1 MTTAS
6 KDGSWQ
12 DPLDVRRARHA
23 PGLLRPFNDA
33 GVLGVADVQ
42 VAVGLG
48 RLVPEPDEQV
58 LLAAAL
64 AVRALRLGSVCVD
77 LAQVRH
83 TVTVDLAEPTDVQA
97 LPWPEVTGWLQACAA
112 SAAVAFAPDAAIPDP
127 AIPDP
132 AIPDAAIP
140 DAIAARAD
148 PPETR
153 TARPLRL
160 AGTRLYL
167 DRYFREEESV
177 AINVLERSCRP
188 GPAVDVG
195 ALRSGLARLFPGSG
209 PDGQRLAAAV
219 AALRW
224 LTVLAGGPGTGK
236 TTTIARMLA
245 LLCAQPGEPPR
256 IALAAPTGKAAARL
270 EEAIR
275 DALARLSPEDRA
287 RLGELRASTLHRL
300 LGARPDTRTRFRH
313 DRHNRLPHDVVV
325 VDETS
330 MVSLSLMDRLL
341 DAVRPGARLVL
352 VGDPDQLA
360 SVEAGAVLGDVI
372 GPDAVSPRR
381 SAAMRARVE
390 EMAPGD
396 LTAED
401 GWPAAEP
408 PGLPAPPDQPRPT
421 LSVGD
426 GVVLLRRTWRFGGQ
440 IAELAAAVQR
450 GLADQAL
457 DLLAA
462 AADDVSFIEIPD

>member
-1 MTTAS
+1 MTAAGE
-6 KDGSWQ
+6 DGSRQDRQ
-12 DPLDVRRARHA
+12 DPFDVRLARHA

-48 RLVPEPDEQV
+48 RIVDEPDEQV

-77 LAQVRH
+77 LAQMRR
-83 TVTVDLAEPTDVQA
+83 TVTVDLAEPIDVQA
-97 LPWPEVTGWLQACAA
+97 LPWPDVRRWLEACAA
-112 SAAVAFAPDAAIPDP
+112 SPAVAVAPAAVA
-127 AIPDP
+127 
-132 AIPDAAIP
+132 
-140 DAIAARAD
+140 RAE
-148 PPETR
+148 PPETA

-177 AINVLERSCRP
+177 AIDLLERSCRP
-188 GPAVDVG
+188 GPAVDAV
-195 ALRSGLARLFPGSG
+195 ALRFGLARLFPGSG

-275 DALARLSPEDRA
+275 DALARLSPQDRA
-287 RLGELRASTLHRL
+287 RLGELHASTLHRL

-313 DRHNRLPHDVVV
+313 GRHNRLPHDVVV

-330 MVSLSLMDRLL
+330 MVSLSLMARLL
-341 DAVRPGARLVL
+341 EAVRPGARLVL

-360 SVEAGAVLGDVI
+360 SVEAGAVLGDIV
-372 GPDAVSPRR
+372 GPDGVSPRR

-390 EMAPGD
+390 EVAPGD
-396 LTAED
+396 LTADD
-401 GWPAAEP
+401 GR
-408 PGLPAPPDQPRPT
+408 D
-421 LSVGD
+421 D
-426 GVVLLRRTWRFGGQ
+426 GS
-440 IAELAAAVQR
+440 
-450 GLADQAL
+450 D
-457 DLLAA
+457 
-462 AADDVSFIEIPD
+462 